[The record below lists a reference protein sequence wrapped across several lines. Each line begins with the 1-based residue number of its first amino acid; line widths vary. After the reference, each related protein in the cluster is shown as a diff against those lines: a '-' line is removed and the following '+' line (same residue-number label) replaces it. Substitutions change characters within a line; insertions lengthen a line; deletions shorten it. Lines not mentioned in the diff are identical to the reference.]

1 MIDVINLSFRYSTK
15 SGIILNNLSF
25 HIDDADI
32 LCILGQNG
40 IGKTTLL
47 KCITGEFKTYDG
59 HVIID
64 EKTVPEYSI
73 SELARKIAIVASNN
87 VVYQDL
93 CVADYLLTG
102 LASRIAPFGGP
113 RKEQYEGAYAAL
125 DSLGKGELFNRSMSQ
140 LSSGE
145 LQIIKMARAIVQDP
159 QIILFDE
166 PTSNLDVNNQ
176 LLVIDRITLLS
187 QRGYTVITTT
197 HNPGQAIELNGKVL
211 LFFPDQTY
219 LFGNEKELI
228 TADNLTRMYGLES
241 SVEEDSHRR
250 YAVFSSRQKL
260 HDLFY

>member
-1 MIDVINLSFRYSTK
+1 MIDVKNLSFRYSVK
-15 SGIILNNLSF
+15 SKEVLSNLSF
-25 HIDDADI
+25 HLDDADI

-47 KCITGEFKTYDG
+47 KCITGELKSYDG
-59 HVIID
+59 FVMID
-64 EKTVPEYSI
+64 KKPVPEYSI

-87 VVYQDL
+87 AVYQDL

-102 LASRIAPFGGP
+102 LAARIAPFGGP

-145 LQIIKMARAIVQDP
+145 QQIIKMARAIVQDP

-176 LLVIDRITLLS
+176 LLVIDRITLLA

-197 HNPGQAIELNGKVL
+197 HNPGQAIELNRKVL
-211 LFFPDQTY
+211 MFFPDQTY
-219 LFGNEKELI
+219 LFGDEKELM
-228 TADNLTRMYGLES
+228 TAENLTRMYGLEA

-250 YAVFSSRQKL
+250 YVVFSSKQKL